1 MASMRLCLAHWL
13 LGLTL
18 AVASGQAGAHRDE
31 QDSDHPGRKSWED
44 DDSSHDRARRAS
56 EGGEILTMTEILQR
70 IRPQAPGRVLDTELE
85 RQDGRW
91 IYEIKLLDARGRLYA
106 VEIDAHSGELLRKWE
121 GE

>member
-1 MASMRLCLAHWL
+1 MASMRLRLAHWL

-18 AVASGQAGAHRDE
+18 AVVGGQAAAHRDE
-31 QDSDHPGRKSWED
+31 QDSDQHGRKSWED

-56 EGGEILTMTEILQR
+56 EGGEILTMTEILKR

-85 RQDGRW
+85 REDGRW
-91 IYEIKLLDARGRLYA
+91 IYEIKLLDARGRLYE
-106 VEIDAHSGELLRKWE
+106 VEIDAHSGELLKWG